1 MGRGVVEAITYA
13 DVFDWPLTA
22 AEIQRS
28 LPVTGTRVEVD
39 AAVEELRRSDLVTSV
54 DRFVVLAG
62 RQDLAEARRR
72 KAAVSRRLWREAARY
87 GRVLAALPWVRLVA
101 VTGSLAVDAAT
112 DDADI
117 DLLIVTADDRL
128 WLARAMTIGVGKL
141 AARAPST
148 PGLRLC
154 PNYLLTA
161 STLDLPERDLY
172 TAHELAQLVP
182 LYGPDAYGDLLA
194 RNRWYRDFLPNHPGH
209 VGPIGRLG
217 LPRLNRALEPVLRNG
232 LVGALEGWEMT
243 RKIARL
249 RMPSTTGE
257 VRFDESICKGHFE
270 GYRHQVLQA
279 FAARLAERELP

>member
-1 MGRGVVEAITYA
+1 VDRGVVEAVTYA

-22 AEIQRS
+22 AEIHRS
-28 LPVTGTRVEVD
+28 LPVTGTRTEVD
-39 AAVEELRRSDLVTSV
+39 AAIERLRQAGVVTSV
-54 DRFVVLAG
+54 DRLIVFAG
-62 RQDLAEARRR
+62 RQELADTRRH
-72 KAAVSRRLWREAARY
+72 KAALSRPLWRHAVRY

-117 DLLIVTADDRL
+117 DLFIVTADDRL

-148 PGLRLC
+148 RGLRLC

-182 LYGPDAYGDLLA
+182 LYGPDAYRDLLA

-217 LPRLNRALEPVLRNG
+217 LPRLKRAVEPVLDNR
-232 LVGALEGWEMT
+232 LVGAVERWEMM

-249 RMPSTTGE
+249 RTPSTTGE

-279 FAARLAERELP
+279 FSARLAERELP